1 MQPYDLVS
9 TLMPDTAEIYAL
21 HEQTEEEQPQ
31 ACRLK
36 YTCMCVY
43 EFICKHTHTRMLT
56 NTSQKTGRALKECS
70 PPQSSISK
78 F

>member
-1 MQPYDLVS
+1 MQPYDLVL

-21 HEQTEEEQPQ
+21 HEETEEEQPQ

-43 EFICKHTHTRMLT
+43 EFI
-56 NTSQKTGRALKECS
+56 
-70 PPQSSISK
+70 
-78 F
+78 

>member
-21 HEQTEEEQPQ
+21 HEETEEEQPQ

-43 EFICKHTHTRMLT
+43 EFICKHTHTHAHAH
-56 NTSQKTGRALKECS
+56 QY
-70 PPQSSISK
+70 ISK
-78 F
+78 DRQGSQRVQPSTKLRL